1 MIYSKMKDS
10 IIFPKSIAVVG
21 VSKEKNKIGSVIYS
35 NAIEG
40 GYNGKV
46 YPVNPKYR
54 EIDGKTCYP
63 DILSIGGPID
73 MVCIVIP
80 SQFVGSV
87 VDDCIEKKVQSVII
101 ISSGFKETG
110 QEGKEMEEE
119 IVSKLKKAGIRLI
132 GPNTLGI
139 INNDINLNLSFARK
153 NPGEGTT
160 AFISQSG
167 AFCTAIL
174 DMAVRDS
181 IGFSKVISIGNKAD
195 INENEL
201 IEYLQKDKNTQSI
214 AIYLEEFSDG
224 KDFVEIAQRA
234 TKPMIIIAPGSSQK
248 AKEAISS
255 HTGSLATSYD
265 TTLAAIKKSN
275 LIKVESSEELFDMIK
290 IISGDKLPK
299 GKGVGIITNAGGP
312 GIMATDFVEL
322 FDLELADIGEKTKE
336 KLAKY
341 LPLQSNIN
349 NPIDILGDALLD
361 RYEYSIKT
369 LLDDVSV
376 HSLIV
381 ILTPQ
386 LVTDIVGVAKCI
398 VDIQKQTSKPIFSCF
413 LGGNDVEDGNKVLRA
428 YGMFVSNNLE
438 DSVRLVSKITNFE
451 LQEKDGGIRKVSDL
465 MLKGRY
471 KKDVSKEIKKD
482 EIVVLPD
489 DITEKIVKEAGIQL
503 PAQLITGNLNE
514 AINFASKHFPVVIK
528 ATSRDLTHK
537 TDFKGV
543 FLDIRTITE
552 FQDKFDLLV
561 SNIEKATKKNAP
573 QILIQEMIEPKVE
586 FFIGAN
592 REGGIDIYEKDGLG
606 FGHLMAIGQ
615 GGIYTEVY
623 KDIQHI
629 LVPETTKNVIKKLN
643 STNIVKIIDGYRG
656 KLPLAKEKLIDMI
669 DRVQKMLVT
678 YPQIYSIDMNPII
691 VTENRVVAVDLKIYI
706 KN

>member
-1 MIYSKMKDS
+1 MKDS
-10 IIFPKSIAVVG
+10 ILFPKSIAVVG
-21 VSKEKNKIGSVIYS
+21 VSQEKGKIGRVIYNNVLDS
-35 NAIEG
+35 E
-40 GYNGKV
+40 YSGKV
-46 YPVNPKYR
+46 YPVNPKYK

-73 MVCIVIP
+73 TVCIVIP
-80 SQFVGSV
+80 SQFVSSI
-87 VDDCIEKKVQSVII
+87 VDDCIKKKVQSVIV

-110 QEGKEMEEE
+110 QEGKELEDE
-119 IVSKLKKAGIRLI
+119 ITNKLKKAGIRLI
-132 GPNTLGI
+132 GPNTLGM
-139 INNDINLNLSFARK
+139 INNSINLNLSFARK
-153 NPGEGTT
+153 NPGKGTT

-174 DMAVRDS
+174 DMAIRDN
-181 IGFSKVISIGNKAD
+181 IGFSKIISIGNKAD

-201 IEYLQKDKNTQSI
+201 IEYLQRDKDTQSI

-290 IISGDKLPK
+290 VISQEKLPK
-299 GKGVGIITNAGGP
+299 GKGVGIVTNAGGP
-312 GIMATDFVEL
+312 GIMATDFVEQFEL
-322 FDLELADIGEKTKE
+322 DLAEIGEKTKD
-336 KLAKY
+336 KLAKF

-349 NPIDILGDALLD
+349 NPVDILGDALLD

-369 LLDDVSV
+369 LLEDVSV

-413 LGGNDVEDGNKVLRA
+413 LGGSDVDDGNKILRA
-428 YGMFVSNNLE
+428 YGMYVSNNLE
-438 DSVRLVSKITNFE
+438 DTVRLISKITHFE
-451 LQEKDGGIRKVSDL
+451 MQERDGGIRKVSDL
-465 MLKGRY
+465 MLKGKQR
-471 KKDVSKEIKKD
+471 KEVRKQIKE
-482 EIVVLPD
+482 EITVLSD
-489 DITEKIVKEAGIQL
+489 NTVEKIAKEVGIQL
-503 PAQLITGNLNE
+503 PAQLITGNLNQAVE
-514 AINFASKHFPVVIK
+514 FASKHFPVVIK
-528 ATSRDLTHK
+528 ATSKDLTHK

-552 FQDKFDLLV
+552 FQEKFDLLV
-561 SNIEKATKKNAP
+561 SNIEKTTKKNAP
-573 QILIQEMIEPKVE
+573 EVLIQEMIEPKVE

-592 REGGIDIYEKDGLG
+592 REGGTDIYQKNGLG

-623 KDIQHI
+623 KDVQHI
-629 LVPETTKNVIKKLN
+629 LVPETVKNIVKKLN
-643 STNIVKIIDGYRG
+643 STDVVKIIDGYRG
-656 KLPLAKEKLIDMI
+656 KPALAKDKLIDTI
-669 DRVQKMLVT
+669 DKVQKMLVT
-678 YPQIYSIDMNPII
+678 YPEIYSIDMNPII
-691 VTENRVVAVDLKIYI
+691 ITENKVVAVDLKIYI
-706 KN
+706 KD

>member
-1 MIYSKMKDS
+1 MKDS
-10 IIFPKSIAVVG
+10 ILFPKSIAVVG
-21 VSKEKNKIGSVIYS
+21 VSQEKGKIGRVIYNNVLDS
-35 NAIEG
+35 E
-40 GYNGKV
+40 YSGKV
-46 YPVNPKYR
+46 YPVNPKYKQ
-54 EIDGKTCYP
+54 IDGKTCYP
-63 DILSIGGPID
+63 DILSIGGSID
-73 MVCIVIP
+73 TVCIVIP
-80 SQFVGSV
+80 SQFVSSI
-87 VDDCIEKKVQSVII
+87 VDDCIKKKVQSVIV

-110 QEGKEMEEE
+110 QEGKELEDE
-119 IVSKLKKAGIRLI
+119 IANKLKKAGIRLI
-132 GPNTLGI
+132 GPNTLGM
-139 INNDINLNLSFARK
+139 INNSINLNLSFARK
-153 NPGEGTT
+153 NPGKGTT

-174 DMAVRDS
+174 DMAIRDN
-181 IGFSKVISIGNKAD
+181 IGFSKIISIGNKAD

-201 IEYLQKDKNTQSI
+201 IEYLQRDKDTQSI

-290 IISGDKLPK
+290 VISQEKLPK
-299 GKGVGIITNAGGP
+299 GKGVGIVTNAGGP
-312 GIMATDFVEL
+312 GIMATDFVEQFEL
-322 FDLELADIGEKTKE
+322 DLAEIGEKTKD
-336 KLAKY
+336 KLAKF

-349 NPIDILGDALLD
+349 NPVDILGDALLD

-369 LLDDVSV
+369 LLEDVSV

-413 LGGNDVEDGNKVLRA
+413 LGGSDVDDGNKILRA
-428 YGMFVSNNLE
+428 YGMYVSNNLE
-438 DSVRLVSKITNFE
+438 DTVRLISKITHFE
-451 LQEKDGGIRKVSDL
+451 MQERDGGIRKVSDL
-465 MLKGRY
+465 MLKGKQR
-471 KKDVSKEIKKD
+471 KEVRKQIKE
-482 EIVVLPD
+482 EITVLSD
-489 DITEKIVKEAGIQL
+489 NTVEKIAKEVGIQL
-503 PAQLITGNLNE
+503 PAQLITGNLNQAVE
-514 AINFASKHFPVVIK
+514 FASKHFPVVIK
-528 ATSRDLTHK
+528 ATSKDLTHK

-552 FQDKFDLLV
+552 FQEKFDLLV
-561 SNIEKATKKNAP
+561 SNIEKTTKKNAP
-573 QILIQEMIEPKVE
+573 EVLIQEMIEPKVE

-592 REGGIDIYEKDGLG
+592 REGGTDIYQKNGLG

-629 LVPETTKNVIKKLN
+629 LVPETVKNIVKKLN
-643 STNIVKIIDGYRG
+643 STDVVKIIDGYRG
-656 KLPLAKEKLIDMI
+656 KPALAKDKLIDTI
-669 DRVQKMLVT
+669 DKVQKMLVT
-678 YPQIYSIDMNPII
+678 YPEIYSIDMNPII
-691 VTENRVVAVDLKIYI
+691 ITENKVVAVDLKIYI